1 MLCNLFICSF
11 RWFIWFVVSLCE
23 LVCVVCKSVTALYDD
38 VTMSAYV
45 FCRFWLKLSCVCCLS
60 MGQFLYDA
68 E

>member
-1 MLCNLFICSF
+1 M
-11 RWFIWFVVSLCE
+11 
-23 LVCVVCKSVTALYDD
+23 VCVVCMSVTALYDD

-60 MGQFLYDA
+60 MGQFVYDA